1 MRRIEKK
8 QKGQNF
14 DANASQW
21 EIQKVF
27 WREGTKRVLENE
39 GNRVEEKRCEVDQQW
54 GWRVVEAAMT
64 GSG

>member
-1 MRRIEKK
+1 MQANGKFKKFSGEKERRGCLK
-8 QKGQNF
+8 
-14 DANASQW
+14 
-21 EIQKVF
+21 
-27 WREGTKRVLENE
+27 NE